1 MSLYAGGYKGF
12 KHCLVDAW
20 PEGKA
25 AHCAHMIMLD
35 IGFPIHLSDGVWCVF
50 RDIQA
55 FTMSINM
62 PTPISGHTNV
72 STYLATNY
80 PKTSAALFDGKSKEF
95 AKKILIAEKANKSAQ
110 RRAGSFKEAKDE
122 TKKANSYITIRMRSL
137 TKKNDWNTVK

>member
-62 PTPISGHTNV
+62 PTPISAHTNV

-95 AKKILIAEKANKSAQ
+95 ATKILMAEKANKSAH
-110 RRAGSFKEAKDE
+110 RRAGSFKEAVAE
-122 TKKANSYITIRMRSL
+122 TKKTDSYITIKMRSL
-137 TKKNDWNTVK
+137 TKKYDWNTVK

>member
-80 PKTSAALFDGKSKEF
+80 QKLQPHCLTVNQKNLQ
-95 AKKILIAEKANKSAQ
+95 KKYL
-110 RRAGSFKEAKDE
+110 
-122 TKKANSYITIRMRSL
+122 
-137 TKKNDWNTVK
+137 

>member
-12 KHCLVDAW
+12 KTCLVDAW

-25 AHCAHMIMLD
+25 AHCAHMVMID
-35 IGFPIHLSDGVWCVF
+35 IGFPIHLVDGAWCVF

-62 PTPISGHTNV
+62 PTPISGRANV
-72 STYLATNY
+72 SSYLATNY

-95 AKKILIAEKANKSAQ
+95 ATKILMAEKANKSAQ
-110 RRAGSFKEAKDE
+110 RRAGSFKEAKKE
-122 TKKANSYITIRMRSL
+122 AKKADNYITIKMRSL
-137 TKKNDWNTVK
+137 TKKYDWNTVK